1 MGSRIK
7 WLFAHFEEV
16 MCAVLFAAMA
26 VITFA
31 NVITRYLFRY
41 SFAFLEELVVAFF
54 VWITLLG
61 ASVAFRKGAHLNF
74 SFITDRLPSPIRKL
88 LHWLSATLSVAL
100 FGFLIYFFILQIRDE
115 MLLNITSSGIGVPQ
129 WWYTIG
135 VPIASVF
142 VIFRIIQRASGKPAE
157 RERES

>member
-1 MGSRIK
+1 
-7 WLFAHFEEV
+7 

-41 SFAFLEELVVAFF
+41 SFAFLEELVIAFF

-61 ASVAFRKGAHLNF
+61 TAVAFRERAHLNF
-74 SFITDRLPSPIRKL
+74 SFITERLPFSMRKL
-88 LHWLSATLSVAL
+88 LYWVSITLGVGL
-100 FGFLIYFFILQIRDE
+100 FAFLIYFSILQIRDE
-115 MLLNITSSGIGVPQ
+115 MLLNLTSSGIGVPQ

-135 VPIASVF
+135 VPIASVL
-142 VIFRIIQRASGKPAE
+142 VIFRIIQGASDHSSK
-157 RERES
+157 RES